1 MEWTRLFD
9 EKLRLINKQLYTIV
23 EVSRIIAHH
32 LTFSL
37 SFSFILFLSL
47 SRFFPC
53 SRSRNGEAAWLQ
65 INLTL
70 YKYVQCNVR
79 HRRASLLHMYIY
91 STNSKRN
98 LGRLL
103 ARSFARNS
111 GGRGGIPCESC
122 SSFVKHD
129 ARSPPISLPYP
140 SSRKFQLAFF
150 SLKKIVRSSFFS
162 LSYSS
167 NFFLKSK
174 ETEGREKLFG

>member
-23 EVSRIIAHH
+23 EASRIIAHH

-37 SFSFILFLSL
+37 FLSFILFFSL

-103 ARSFARNS
+103 ARSFVRNS
-111 GGRGGIPCESC
+111 GGRGGESH
-122 SSFVKHD
+122 VNH
-129 ARSPPISLPYP
+129 APL
-140 SSRKFQLAFF
+140 
-150 SLKKIVRSSFFS
+150 
-162 LSYSS
+162 SS
-167 NFFLKSK
+167 NMTHALLPSLFHIPPPENSNWRFFH
-174 ETEGREKLFG
+174 

>member
-1 MEWTRLFD
+1 MNKNVEWTRLFD
-9 EKLRLINKQLYTIV
+9 EKLRLIDKQLYTIV
-23 EVSRIIAHH
+23 EASRIIAHH
-32 LTFSL
+32 LIFSL
-37 SFSFILFLSL
+37 SLFHSL

-111 GGRGGIPCESC
+111 GGRGGNPM
-122 SSFVKHD
+122 
-129 ARSPPISLPYP
+129 
-140 SSRKFQLAFF
+140 
-150 SLKKIVRSSFFS
+150 
-162 LSYSS
+162 
-167 NFFLKSK
+167 
-174 ETEGREKLFG
+174 